1 MECTFQNGYLCR
13 MDKQTDI
20 LNAALKLFVE
30 KGEQATSMKLISTEA
45 KCGIG
50 TMYNYFAS
58 KEELINKLYSKIV
71 DELWAY
77 VFENFDF
84 TFSVKKRLLTAW
96 SKIIDFGLKNPLKY
110 KYIALFSDTSKIK
123 NNSKDVSENMGNY
136 MFKIYEEGKQQG
148 IIKNY
153 DTLQLIH
160 FNNGAIMKNIINY
173 PDMSEEY
180 KNRLL
185 ILAWDAI
192 KS

>member
-1 MECTFQNGYLCR
+1 

-30 KGEQATSMKLISTEA
+30 KGEQATSMKLISIEA
-45 KCGIG
+45 KCGMG

-58 KEELINKLYSKIV
+58 KDELLNNLYLKIKN
-71 DELWAY
+71 ELWAY

-84 TFSVKKRLLTAW
+84 TGSVKNKLLLAW
-96 SKIIDFGLKNPLKY
+96 SKIIEFGLKEPLKY
-110 KYIALFSDTSKIK
+110 KYLALFSDTSKIK
-123 NNSKDVSENMGNY
+123 ENSEGTSEVNGNY
-136 MFKIYEEGKQQG
+136 MFEIYEEGKKQG

-153 DTLQLIH
+153 DTLQLIL

-173 PDMSEEY
+173 PEMSEEY

-185 ILAWDAI
+185 VLAWDAI